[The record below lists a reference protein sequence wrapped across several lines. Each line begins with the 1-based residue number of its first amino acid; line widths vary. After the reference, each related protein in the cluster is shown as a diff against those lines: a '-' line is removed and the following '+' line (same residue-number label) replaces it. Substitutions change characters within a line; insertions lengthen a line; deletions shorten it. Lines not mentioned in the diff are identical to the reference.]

1 MFEWDERKRHSNLRK
16 HGIDFR
22 RIVGAFKSEQRVVF
36 KDDRRDYREAR
47 FIVLCPVNGILLH
60 IAFTTRGDA
69 IRIISA
75 RRANRREQRTYER
88 YKPH

>member
-1 MFEWDERKRHSNLRK
+1 MFEWDEQKRRGNLQK

-22 RIVGAFKSEQRVVF
+22 RIVGAFHSDQRIVF
-36 KDDRRDYREAR
+36 RDQKRDYGEER
-47 FIVLCPVNGILLH
+47 FILLCPMNGVLLH

-75 RRANRREQRTYER
+75 RRANRRERRTYER
-88 YKPH
+88 HRNH